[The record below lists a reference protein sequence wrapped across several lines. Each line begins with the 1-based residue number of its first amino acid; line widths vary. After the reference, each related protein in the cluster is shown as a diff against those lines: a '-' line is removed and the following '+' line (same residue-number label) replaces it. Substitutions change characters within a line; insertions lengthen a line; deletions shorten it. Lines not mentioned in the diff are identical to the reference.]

1 RARRLFVIRTDGAHG
16 STRKESAAASDVYK
30 MQAVAMTV
38 GVFLPAF
45 AFSLIFYDR
54 LEAVVENKRLHAF
67 LDGVAAGVVGLIGA
81 TTIDLAQVT
90 AERVPSLTVGMSIF
104 AAGLAFLYAWKNKLN
119 VVVVILAAGLA
130 GWLVFPNQG

>member
-1 RARRLFVIRTDGAHG
+1 GPIG
-16 STRKESAAASDVYK
+16 
-30 MQAVAMTV
+30 AVAMTV